1 METHTRRKIK
11 EKGFTPFES
20 PVSVACDN
28 EVTPSP
34 YVYNS
39 QTGFTLIE
47 LMVSLTVFS
56 IVMVISVGTLLTLI
70 DANAK
75 AQALYMATTNL
86 SFALDAITRDIRTGH
101 EYHCYNGG
109 GIPAGGPF
117 DCLSGDSLSFIRDW
131 DSVQVGYRLNGGKI
145 QQNVGMVSSGSWEDM
160 TSDKVVINSL
170 SFVVKN
176 SESLVSDNDM
186 SQPTIDV
193 VVSGYVDNGL
203 ETTTDFNLQTHIV
216 ARRLDIL

>member
-1 METHTRRKIK
+1 METNVKRNRT
-11 EKGFTPFES
+11 EK
-20 PVSVACDN
+20 
-28 EVTPSP
+28 
-34 YVYNS
+34 
-39 QTGFTLIE
+39 GFTLIE

-101 EYHCYNGG
+101 DYHCYTGG
-109 GIPAGGPF
+109 GIPAGGPLN
-117 DCLSGDSLSFIRDW
+117 CASGDSLSFVRDW
-131 DSVQVGYRLNGGKI
+131 DTIQVGYRLRGGKI
-145 QQNVGMVSSGSWEDM
+145 QQNVGMVSSDSWEDM
-160 TSDKVVINSL
+160 TSDMVVIDTFDFVVANSL
-170 SFVVKN
+170 GG
-176 SESLVSDNDM
+176 DT

-203 ETTTDFNLQTHIV
+203 EVTTDFNLQTHIV

>member
-1 METHTRRKIK
+1 METHTKRNIT
-11 EKGFTPFES
+11 EK
-20 PVSVACDN
+20 
-28 EVTPSP
+28 
-34 YVYNS
+34 
-39 QTGFTLIE
+39 GFTLIE

-101 EYHCYNGG
+101 EYHCYTGG
-109 GIPAGGPF
+109 GIPAGGPL
-117 DCLSGDSLSFIRDW
+117 DCPSGGDSLSFIRDW
-131 DSVQVGYRLNGGKI
+131 DTVQVGYRLSGGKI
-145 QQNVGMVSSGSWEDM
+145 QQNVGMGINDPWEDM
-160 TSDKVVINSL
+160 TSDKVVIDSL